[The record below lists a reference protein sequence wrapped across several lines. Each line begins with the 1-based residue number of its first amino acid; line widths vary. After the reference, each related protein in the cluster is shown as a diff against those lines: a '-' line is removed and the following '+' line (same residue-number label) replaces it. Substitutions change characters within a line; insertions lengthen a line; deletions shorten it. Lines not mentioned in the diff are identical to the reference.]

1 MRRFRSLSIPTKRAL
16 RNYVDACYQSQD
28 VPWLVPEMAT
38 IREIAM
44 VCTEWDTL
52 WDRKKEQEN
61 TTMYVVWYKSK
72 EIVLVVTRI
81 TCPDKKLINSYIL
94 NSTNFDRNFNRI
106 LICSLHIGN
115 LNPLLFQ
122 RTLDRH
128 GMLATP
134 MVRLVRRPSTTIIFI
149 QLPSVGPVSHAR

>member
-1 MRRFRSLSIPTKRAL
+1 MYTRRFRSLSIPTKRAL
-16 RNYVDACYQSQD
+16 RNYVEACYQSQD
-28 VPWLVPEMAT
+28 VPCLVPEMAT

-52 WDRKKEQEN
+52 WDREKEKEN

-72 EIVLVVTRI
+72 EIALVVTQI
-81 TCPDKKLINSYIL
+81 SCSDNKLINSYIL
-94 NSTNFDRNFNRI
+94 SFDRNVNRI
-106 LICSLHIGN
+106 LICSLRIDN
-115 LNPLLFQ
+115 FIPLLFQ

-128 GMLATP
+128 GMPATP

-149 QLPSVGPVSHAR
+149 QPPSVGPVSRAR